1 MISGEFFELHYLV
14 VCYNFATNK
23 KKMIKHLMIGL
34 GVIFSCIT
42 NAQISIHSK
51 FSGVAKAGNKGEL
64 EVEIQKK
71 SINSFA
77 KYQVE
82 FPNGVSIAEVNSKN
96 GNFSIEGDKAKIVW
110 INLPNEEK
118 FNIKLSVMFKE
129 NVQFPI
135 TLYQKFYYLENS
147 VKKEVSA
154 DPLVINASESLA
166 IEVNKDNS
174 ASNQNI
180 QISLNTFDKTS
191 NNKETYS
198 TSSKD
203 DKKENKNA
211 TEIKPVEKKIEEK
224 THSNVSNISSEFTYR
239 VQIAASPVKP
249 SENAYSNAG
258 AVEIVF
264 HNGMYKVISKK
275 EFASKEEALQYREQ
289 LIQKGYTGAFLVK
302 YQNGKRVN

>member
-1 MISGEFFELHYLV
+1 MI
-14 VCYNFATNK
+14 N
-23 KKMIKHLMIGL
+23 HLIIGL
-34 GVIFSCIT
+34 GVIFSCNTI
-42 NAQISIHSK
+42 AQISIRSK
-51 FSGVAKAGNKGEL
+51 FSGVSKAGNKGVL

-82 FPNGVSIAEVNSKN
+82 FPEGVSISEVDSKN

-129 NVQFPI
+129 NVQFPV

-147 VKKEVSA
+147 IKKEVSA
-154 DPLVINASESLA
+154 EPLVINASESIA

-174 ASNQNI
+174 SSNQNI
-180 QISLNTFDKTS
+180 QISLNTSDNNS
-191 NNKETYS
+191 NNNKTVSSNS
-198 TSSKD
+198 TKD
-203 DKKENKNA
+203 ENKEKKNVS
-211 TEIKPVEKKIEEK
+211 EIKQEEKKTEEK
-224 THSNVSNISSEFTYR
+224 NTPKNTNVSSEFTYK

-249 SENAYSNAG
+249 SETAYSNAG
-258 AVEIVF
+258 EVEIIF

-275 EFASKEEALQYREQ
+275 EFTSKDEALQYREQ
-289 LIQKGYTGAFLVK
+289 LIQKGYAGAFLVK

>member
-1 MISGEFFELHYLV
+1 
-14 VCYNFATNK
+14 
-23 KKMIKHLMIGL
+23 MIKHLIILL
-34 GVIFSCIT
+34 GVIFSCNII
-42 NAQISIHSK
+42 AQISIRSK
-51 FSGVAKAGNKGEL
+51 FSGVSKAGNKGVL

-82 FPNGVSIAEVNSKN
+82 FPEGVSISEVDSKN
-96 GNFSIEGDKAKIVW
+96 GNFSIEGDKVKIVW

-129 NVQFPI
+129 NVQFPV

-154 DPLVINASESLA
+154 EPLVINASESIA

-174 ASNQNI
+174 SSNQNI
-180 QISLNTFDKTS
+180 QISLNTSDNNS
-191 NNKETYS
+191 NNNKTVSSNS
-198 TSSKD
+198 TKD
-203 DKKENKNA
+203 ENKEKKNVS
-211 TEIKPVEKKIEEK
+211 EIKQEEKKTEEK
-224 THSNVSNISSEFTYR
+224 NTPKNTNVSSEFTYK

-249 SENAYSNAG
+249 SETAYSNAG
-258 AVEIVF
+258 EVEIIF

-275 EFASKEEALQYREQ
+275 EFTSKDEALQYREQ
-289 LIQKGYTGAFLVK
+289 LIQKGYAGAFLVK